1 MHFGVAFAN
10 VFTFAEPEAAR
21 AIATTAEELG
31 FESLWTVEHVVVPA
45 GYESPYPYSPDGKMP
60 APDDTPLPDPLV
72 WLAFAAA
79 STSRI
84 KLGTGIAILPQ
95 RNALIAAKEVATVDR
110 LSGGRVLLGVG
121 AGWLKEEFE
130 ALGVPFERRGRRL
143 DEHIEAMRALWAGE
157 RASYEGEFVRFREC
171 TMSPRPAAGR
181 VPVHI
186 GGHTEVAARRA
197 GRLGDGFFPGTTDP
211 EHLAHILGVMRRA
224 AEEAGRDPDAIE
236 VTTGGPLDADG
247 IRRLGDLGVHRV
259 TIPPLSFDP
268 EELRRN
274 LSSFAEDVMAKVG

>member
-157 RASYEGEFVRFREC
+157 RAAGCPSTSAATPISQRGGPGASV
-171 TMSPRPAAGR
+171 TASSPAPRTPSTWPTSSGSCAGR
-181 VPVHI
+181 
-186 GGHTEVAARRA
+186 RRRRGATPTPSRSPPA
-197 GRLGDGFFPGTTDP
+197 GRSTPT
-211 EHLAHILGVMRRA
+211 ASVA
-224 AEEAGRDPDAIE
+224 SAIS
-236 VTTGGPLDADG
+236 VCTG
-247 IRRLGDLGVHRV
+247 
-259 TIPPLSFDP
+259 
-268 EELRRN
+268 
-274 LSSFAEDVMAKVG
+274 

>member
-10 VFTFAEPEAAR
+10 VFTFAEPDAAR
-21 AIATTAEELG
+21 SIATVAEEAG

-45 GYESPYPYSPDGKMP
+45 GYQSTYPYSPDGRMP
-60 APDDTPLPDPLV
+60 APDDTPLPDPFV
-72 WLAFAAA
+72 WLGFVAAA
-79 STSRI
+79 TSRI

-95 RNALIAAKEVATVDR
+95 RNPLIAAKEVATLDR

-157 RASYEGEFVRFREC
+157 RASYDGELVRFAAC
-171 TMSPRPAAGR
+171 TMSPRPEAGR
-181 VPVHI
+181 VPIHI
-186 GGHTEVAARRA
+186 GGHTEAAARRA
-197 GRLGDGFFPGTTDP
+197 GRLGDGFFPGTTDA
-211 EHLAHILGVMRRA
+211 EHLTHILGVMRRA
-224 AEEAGRDPDAIE
+224 AEESGRDPDAIE

-247 IRRLGDLGVHRV
+247 IRRLGDLGVHRI
-259 TIPPLSFDP
+259 TIPPLDFDP
-268 EELRRN
+268 EGLRTR
-274 LSSFAEDVMAKVG
+274 LSAFAEDVMAEVG